1 MDEALSPLVRAC
13 RAGNALDRRLVAG
26 QRGDGS
32 VVEIEMSDAE
42 QNRTPKKR
50 PRWAKG
56 FLAAL
61 SESGNVRLA
70 CEAAGIGR
78 TVVYDLR
85 AADPTFADDWESAQD
100 EAADLL
106 EEEARRRAHDGW
118 EEPVFGSL
126 GNNRGSGEIGTV
138 RKYSDT
144 LLIFLLKGAKPEKY
158 RERNQTEHT
167 GAVTLKVEYGTDRS
181 SS

>member
-1 MDEALSPLVRAC
+1 
-13 RAGNALDRRLVAG
+13 LVAG

-32 VVEIEMSDAE
+32 VVEIEMSDSQ
-42 QNRTPKKR
+42 QNTTPKKR

-56 FLAAL
+56 FLTVL
-61 SESGNVRLA
+61 RESGNVRLA
-70 CEAAGIGR
+70 SESVGIERSTAYDFRNSDDVFAAE
-78 TVVYDLR
+78 
-85 AADPTFADDWESAQD
+85 WERAQD
-100 EAADLL
+100 DAADLL
-106 EEEARRRAHDGW
+106 EQEARRRAHDGW

-167 GAVTLKVEYGTDRS
+167 GSVAIKVEYGTDRS